1 MGFNEWSTG
10 KKIALIAIIII
21 AIIIVIT
28 AVSLLVGL
36 TDQTTVNVAQGDY
49 KVKIETENPC
59 TSYITTD
66 SKYSQDEG
74 SGSKTID
81 LGTVKS
87 LSSITIDQKGSGNT
101 KVSILDSNNN
111 VVAER
116 TNSIAYGS
124 IYLLLKV
131 Q

>member
-10 KKIALIAIIII
+10 KKVALIVIILVII
-21 AIIIVIT
+21 AAIA
-28 AVSLLVGL
+28 AVLLSGL
-36 TDQTTVNVAQGDY
+36 IGSTTVNISQGDY
-49 KVKIETENPC
+49 KVKIETSNAWA
-59 TSYITTD
+59 SYITTD

-81 LGTVKS
+81 LGTVNS
-87 LSSITIDQKGSGNT
+87 MSSITIDQKGSGNT
-101 KVSILDSNNN
+101 KVSIIDSNGN

-116 TNSIAYGS
+116 TNSVDYGS

-131 Q
+131 